1 LSTIPLAKEVTG
13 RTTNRTQILDNQLV
27 DDMFSLAMLLV
38 FKMLNF
44 FLKNTDEIFY
54 WCFLIFLWLIM
65 ETKKKKKLFK
75 MNNKSHCEGI
85 K

>member
-38 FKMLNF
+38 FKMLIF

-65 ETKKKKKLFK
+65 ETKKKKNYSK
-75 MNNKSHCEGI
+75 
-85 K
+85 

>member
-44 FLKNTDEIFY
+44 FFLNTDEIFY

-65 ETKKKKKLFK
+65 ETKKKTIQ
-75 MNNKSHCEGI
+75 NEQ
-85 K
+85 